1 MKKKKK
7 IKNRKLELRN
17 KRVLIGSIII
27 GSILIVVSTSSV
39 LYRYFIPKQ
48 YVSPLSQA
56 AQSMITA
63 TKGTSLDT
71 LQQVEQTLNRNSI
84 SYSDAK
90 MIDQNTC
97 QITIDNNQ
105 TVLFATDRQL
115 AEQIA
120 SLQLIVSHLTMEGKR
135 FSRLDLRYDKPIIVF
150 AQ

>member
-17 KRVLIGSIII
+17 KRVFIGSIII
-27 GSILIVVSTSSV
+27 GSILIIVSTSSV

-56 AQSMITA
+56 AKSMITA
-63 TKGTSLDT
+63 AKGTSQDT

-84 SYSDAK
+84 SYSDAR

-105 TVLFATDRQL
+105 TVLFATDRPL